1 MAMGMQQLN
10 PVYILGQCHPSLDN
24 AILNATQSSV
34 YYIFFFYFVGS
45 IIAVTSHNAARN
57 GPIEVYEINFSDE
70 EVPLLSGDDE
80 FLDIYAPPAS
90 PASSLPSETG
100 SYILLIARVSI
111 SYYTSSFHE
120 LNVSENKEY
129 E

>member
-1 MAMGMQQLN
+1 MKWSN
-10 PVYILGQCHPSLDN
+10 IISSLDN
-24 AILNATQSSV
+24 AIFNETQSSV

-57 GPIEVYEINFSDE
+57 DPIEVYEINFSDE

-80 FLDIYAPPAS
+80 FLDIYAPPVS
-90 PASSLPSETG
+90 LASSLPSETG
-100 SYILLIARVSI
+100 SYIILIARVSI